1 MASIYIKL
9 NHKSMSTQYYY
20 HLLRYQQQQVSKLT
34 VVLFS
39 STVNENLVI
48 RTLRMGRIKK
58 VFVYFLIFLNW
69 ALT

>member
-1 MASIYIKL
+1 MTITKTL
-9 NHKSMSTQYYY
+9 
-20 HLLRYQQQQVSKLT
+20 SKLT
-34 VVLFS
+34 AVLFS

-69 ALT
+69 APLLLIKPANGQYLH